1 MDIPTFKS
9 RAEAFD
15 YMFTTLCTQGE
26 DMMEA
31 AKKAETFAEIIC
43 KNRALPNVPKNF
55 VGQCVD
61 FMKQM
66 SEFKRDY
73 PDMWD
78 VASGV
83 LGGVV
88 GLFAG
93 TKAAESQA
101 AEEDPAE
108 PLDFD
113 NMKEA

>member
-15 YMFTTLCTQGE
+15 YMFTTLCTNGE

-31 AKKAETFAEIIC
+31 AKKAEQFAEIIG
-43 KNRALPNVPKNF
+43 KNRELPQVPKNF
-55 VGQCVD
+55 MTQCVD
-61 FMKQM
+61 FMKQV
-66 SEFKRDY
+66 SEIKRDY

-93 TKAAESQA
+93 TKAAEEIDEQ
-101 AEEDPAE
+101 PAE

>member
-15 YMFTTLCTQGE
+15 YMFTTLCTNGE

-31 AKKAETFAEIIC
+31 AKKAEQFAEIIG
-43 KNRALPNVPKNF
+43 KNRELPQVPKKF
-55 VGQCVD
+55 LEQCMD
-61 FMKQM
+61 FMKQV
-66 SEFKRDY
+66 SEVKRDY
-73 PDMWD
+73 PEMWD
-78 VASGV
+78 IAGGI

-93 TKAAESQA
+93 AKTAEA
-101 AEEDPAE
+101 VDERPAE

>member
-15 YMFTTLCTQGE
+15 YMFTTLCTNGE

-31 AKKAETFAEIIC
+31 AKKAEQFAEIIA
-43 KNRALPNVPKNF
+43 KNRDLPQVPKKF
-55 VGQCVD
+55 LEQCMD
-61 FMKQM
+61 FMKQV
-66 SEFKRDY
+66 SEVKRDY
-73 PDMWD
+73 PEMWD
-78 VASGV
+78 IAGGI

-93 TKAAESQA
+93 AKTAEAVDEQ
-101 AEEDPAE
+101 PAE